1 MQLFLN
7 LVLKCNL
14 NNRQLISLEDFISQ
28 YG

>member
-7 LVLKCNL
+7 LVLKRNL
-14 NNRQLISLEDFISQ
+14 NNKQLISLEDFISQ

>member
-7 LVLKCNL
+7 LVLKRNL
-14 NNRQLISLEDFISQ
+14 NNKQLISLEDFIFQ